1 MANRKGFYI
10 FLTSILCLVA
20 VIFSVTFAYS
30 YFVFDTRESEDEPK
44 VLVDDIYE
52 NYNLTSEG
60 TLQEDLYTVYFIAQP
75 IIANDL
81 GTVEEDN
88 PENHEPSMP
97 ENDGK
102 NSGISAV
109 YATTSGSGGKYDGFF
124 SEATEIN
131 TGDPRLG
138 RTSVTT
144 STSTYGGIH
153 YLKKAENVF
162 QGLTTDL
169 LDAIGRPLC
178 NKKDFYGYGLTFVGW
193 SANKS
198 IAATDGYASQADFNI
213 VDTRTPLS
221 EYDTANDGS
230 GAADD
235 GSGVNDNIIYLYAI
249 YTTGKDYSKYNESG
263 DIKYPN
269 DQNVNRYDAVKVELS
284 YKDSEDKTNTFEY
297 WPSRELFTSSDG
309 NQHEYF
315 VFNNL
320 SITDEQLN
328 DENFRFN
335 VNAGPV
341 NDRGWDGD
349 WLGGTATDIGITQEG
364 HYNIYVF
371 VFTDRDLYDD
381 RGDRGSFSNFNND
394 VLDRIQE
401 EYLDWENLK
410 LGSENLTLDEQ
421 FKAGKNIILSGKN
434 IQGESAHS
442 GMLRYRKD
450 ANLDRQE
457 GGLFGSYYGPAY
469 HLGGFYFYVERI
481 YEFKMIGGNSET
493 FNYDDTSLNYFFDQ
507 DGTNT
512 YFEAHNVFFNNM
524 GLDYEYEFED
534 GSTLQTNHSVFGV
547 VHEKVLPTYEITLST
562 NAQLYLEVAEE
573 GEDYFINDLS
583 ENNLSA
589 NLKGKL
595 FKINYTGYYN
605 FDITVSYN
613 SEGGISSLTLDIGV
627 RHSDM
632 FIKITDKDLVDRS
645 DDMFIIHNDFDSN
658 YQRTNNDG
666 TTTRLLFN
674 SIGIKTN
681 NYISG
686 DWQFNQYFEYSG
698 GDWIKLS
705 TPKVVTLNDIV
716 NMLENLGLNL
726 TSHLT
731 KNVIPRSTILD
742 PESPYLVSKS
752 YLWYVS

>member
-30 YFVFDTRESEDEPK
+30 YFVFDTRESENEPQ

-75 IIANDL
+75 IIGNNL
-81 GTVEEDN
+81 GSVEVDN
-88 PENHEPSMP
+88 PENHVPSSTID
-97 ENDGK
+97 DGK
-102 NSGISAV
+102 NSGISDV
-109 YATTSGSGGKYDGFF
+109 YGTTSGRGGKYDGFF
-124 SEATEIN
+124 ESPTTIDSN
-131 TGDPRLG
+131 DPELG
-138 RTSVTT
+138 NTSVTT
-144 STSTYGGIH
+144 SSATVAGEEIY

-178 NKKDFYGYGLTFVGW
+178 NKKDYYGYGLTFVGW

-221 EYDTANDGS
+221 VYDNKT
-230 GAADD
+230 DD
-235 GSGVNDNIIYLYAI
+235 GTKVNDNIIYLYAI
-249 YTTGKDYSKYNESG
+249 YTSGKDYSKYNASG
-263 DIKYPN
+263 DILYP
-269 DQNVNRYDAVKVELS
+269 QGAERYDTVKVGLYDNDTKKELV
-284 YKDSEDKTNTFEY
+284 EY

-309 NQHEYF
+309 SQTEYF
-315 VFNNL
+315 AFNNL

-328 DENFRFN
+328 LENLRFN

-341 NDRGWDGD
+341 NDRGWDGS

-371 VFTDRDLYDD
+371 VFTDRDLYPKEGNTNGLGWTESSYDD
-381 RGDRGSFSNFNND
+381 T
-394 VLDRIQE
+394 VLGTIQE
-401 EYLDWENLK
+401 NY
-410 LGSENLTLDEQ
+410 
-421 FKAGKNIILSGKN
+421 KAWKDPNVSKVETEFLQDKNIVLSGKN
-434 IQGESAHS
+434 IGKENENS
-442 GMLRYRKD
+442 GMLIYEKD
-450 ANLDRQE
+450 ANNDIRN
-457 GGLFGSYYGPAY
+457 GGYHGPRH

-507 DGTNT
+507 DGANT

-524 GLDYEYEFED
+524 SLDYEYEFED

-547 VHEKVLPTYEITLST
+547 VHEKVLPTYGITLST
-562 NAQLYLEVAEE
+562 NAQLYLEVAKE

-583 ENNLSA
+583 GNNLSA
-589 NLKGKL
+589 SLKGKL

-605 FDITVSYN
+605 FDITVSYK
-613 SEGGISSLTLDIGV
+613 SSGEIDSLTLDIDV
-627 RHSDM
+627 RHSNM
-632 FIKITDKDLVDRS
+632 FIKITDKDLVDRT

-666 TTTRLLFN
+666 STTRLLFD
-674 SIGIKTN
+674 SIGIYTN

-686 DWQFNQYFEYSG
+686 DWEFNQYFEYSDSVR
-698 GDWIKLS
+698 DWIKLS
-705 TPKVVTLNDIV
+705 TPRVVTLNDIV
-716 NMLENLGLNL
+716 NMLENIGLNL